1 MAEAV
6 VHIDE
11 LGGYAGPA
19 RCYKLSPPV
28 RLDGTDHEYVTVW
41 VQPRLPHQNAEVAVV
56 AATGTGACATLS
68 LIRQP
73 GSHVLHTDPA
83 TGEDVHGC
91 HAKAL
96 DLLGYRLTQPGPAS

>member
-1 MAEAV
+1 MADAV
-6 VHIDE
+6 LHIDN

-19 RCYKLSPPV
+19 RCYKLDPPV
-28 RLDGTDHEYVTVW
+28 RFGDTDHEYVTVW

-56 AATGTGACATLS
+56 AATASGACATMS
-68 LIRQP
+68 VIRQP

-83 TGEDVHGC
+83 TTDDLDAC

-96 DLLGYRLTQPGPAS
+96 DLLGYRHTMPDPVP